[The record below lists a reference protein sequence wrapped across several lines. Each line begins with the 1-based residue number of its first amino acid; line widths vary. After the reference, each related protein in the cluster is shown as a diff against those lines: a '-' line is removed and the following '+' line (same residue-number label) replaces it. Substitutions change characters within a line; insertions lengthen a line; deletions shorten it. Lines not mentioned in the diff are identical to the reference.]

1 MQEME
6 KNKINLYRFPD
17 CEDSEENKHLK
28 EFKVLILHF
37 ENKLTSD
44 GLILFKI
51 FSIPTMAD

>member
-37 ENKLTSD
+37 ENNFPLM
-44 GLILFKI
+44 GLFY
-51 FSIPTMAD
+51 F